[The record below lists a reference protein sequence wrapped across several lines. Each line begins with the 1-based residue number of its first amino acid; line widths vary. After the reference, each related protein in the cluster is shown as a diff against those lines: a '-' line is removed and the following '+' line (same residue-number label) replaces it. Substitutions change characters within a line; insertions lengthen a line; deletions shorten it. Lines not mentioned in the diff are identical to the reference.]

1 MVKFKAYVAVTI
13 PVEFSIDDEW
23 KKMEKYADT
32 PFMELTHEQDDWYAD
47 NDIAF
52 KKAVVEEL
60 TKLGYGDGEL
70 QQVFTMAG
78 NNAYDIVFE

>member
-1 MVKFKAYVAVTI
+1 MVKFKAYVAVI
-13 PVEFSIDDEW
+13 VPVDFALDDKW
-23 KKMEKYADT
+23 KEMEKYADT
-32 PFMELTHEQDDWYAD
+32 PFMECTGEQDDWYAD

-60 TKLGYGDGEL
+60 TKLGYENGEL

-78 NNAYDIVFE
+78 NNAYDIAFE

>member
-1 MVKFKAYVAVTI
+1 MVKFKAYVAVTV
-13 PVEFSIDDEW
+13 PVDFTLDDKW
-23 KKMEKYADT
+23 KEMEKYADT
-32 PFMELTHEQDDWYAD
+32 PFMESTREQDDYYAD

-70 QQVFTMAG
+70 QQVFTMAE
-78 NNAYDIVFE
+78 NNAYDIAFE